1 MKKVFI
7 IAAMVACTVYSH
19 AVFYLTDSLV
29 NPEEN
34 KVWIDFSKSEGPYQ
48 IYAGGNKRLG
58 WGQIYRT
65 NAGIELNLSDAASQ
79 VSFPLGKK
87 YSKLSFWLCTRD
99 NDDKAYSL
107 VTITAD
113 GKRIY
118 DEPYF
123 GYDAPKW
130 VVLDVT
136 GVETIK
142 FKTIDPKICVTFA
155 KMQLWSE
162 GETVV
167 QHPFQSI
174 PTGKKVKMVEEMYP
188 YYMCGGTK
196 AILDSIPVGEI
207 STSNEIYESGHAWW
221 KRVDSL
227 SICRHE
233 YKSGL
238 QMELYEALIGTP
250 YRYCFFWLGK
260 KYDKIS
266 FIVGPRDNRS
276 SNSSCWLVVKG
287 DHGKILHESI
297 VRQNDLPRQ
306 VVVDVSGQEIVN
318 VGAELRDC
326 DLLGGMTF
334 GTVEMYAY
342 PKGDPT
348 VPEEGV
354 VNPNKDKVAQL
365 PSPCPLMSSIKPY
378 SIRGKGD
385 ADAVRFTGESKYKTF
400 SMGGEKFYEGFILT
414 TGSTFLG
421 DGIDSYMSFDL
432 AGEFD
437 YVSFYAGMLSKNR
450 VLDDDRLLVYADE
463 KLILD
468 TMIHCTW
475 PNVYF
480 ELPVNKCRIL
490 KFAKPGHNKNKE
502 CFICCGDLVLYRGKP
517 VKHNLF
523 EHVQPECPYEAD
535 LIDLCK
541 QPYFHYVGRY
551 LSTLTNF
558 DFNDCFQN
566 GETQRR
572 FFQMKDGTKIYKGIM
587 LEANMPLGFE
597 DISLSDAIMM
607 FFVGAGSALSSNPIS
622 ALTGTSNDAG
632 LAGDWSILK
641 LMNNQNGGQASVV
654 SFNPYGEYQSCTF
667 TIANKSEYWDD
678 VDMVANM
685 GQRVDHPFKLNVI
698 ADQRLV
704 KEIWVTNKME
714 PQTFTVPI
722 FNCRQ
727 LTFWLEPGATRSGQ
741 FVLYDMKV
749 SKAPCNIAVP
759 DHVTTS
765 APAVAAPEEPK
776 AERSVTETANEPK
789 AEEPA
794 PRVEE
799 PEKPEPLRPAPP
811 EVKSQEPKPS
821 QPSQS
826 SRQTQQQKPQTQQ
839 QTQQQKPVYPPRSN
853 GSLNSSKSGSSLAPK
868 K

>member
-1 MKKVFI
+1 MKKLFVI
-7 IAAMVACTVYSH
+7 IALLACTLSSH
-19 AVFYLTDSLV
+19 AVFYLTDSLEY
-29 NPEEN
+29 NEEN
-34 KVWIDFSKSEGPYQ
+34 KVWVTYSKSDGPYV
-48 IYAGGNKRLG
+48 IYAGGNQRLE

-65 NAGIELNLSDAASQ
+65 NAGIELNLSDNSSKATYT
-79 VSFPLGKK
+79 LGKK
-87 YSKLSFWLCTRD
+87 YSKLSFWMCTRD
-99 NDDKAYSL
+99 LSEKKYSF
-107 VTITAD
+107 VTIYAD

-123 GYDAPKW
+123 GCDAPKW

-136 GVETIK
+136 GVETLV
-142 FKTIDPKICVTFA
+142 FKLVDPEICVTFA

-167 QHPFQSI
+167 QHPFQSV
-174 PTGKKVKMVEEMYP
+174 PTGKKIKMVEEMYP
-188 YYMCGGTK
+188 YFMSGGTK
-196 AILDSIPVGEI
+196 AILNKIPVSDI
-207 STSNEIYESGHAWW
+207 STQQMVYQSGHAWW
-221 KRVDSL
+221 ERVDSL
-227 SICRHE
+227 SIGRHQ
-233 YKSGL
+233 YTSGL
-238 QMELYEALIGTP
+238 QMELYEGLIGIT

-276 SNSSCWLVVKG
+276 SNASCWLVVKG

-297 VRQNDLPRQ
+297 VHQNDLPRQ

-342 PKGDPT
+342 PKDDPT

-354 VNPNKDKVAQL
+354 VNPNKEKIAKL
-365 PSPCPLMSSIKPY
+365 PSPCPLMSNILPY
-378 SIRGKGD
+378 SVRGKGD
-385 ADAVRFTGESKYKTF
+385 ADAVRFNGESRYKTF

-414 TGSTFLG
+414 TGTTFLG
-421 DGIDSYMSFDL
+421 DGIDSYISFDL

-437 YVSFYAGMLSKNR
+437 YISFYAGMLSKNR
-450 VLDDDRLLVYADE
+450 VLDDDHLYVYADDS
-463 KLILD
+463 LILD
-468 TMIHCTW
+468 TVIHCTW

-490 KFAKPGHNKNKE
+490 KFAKPGHQKMKE

-523 EHVQPECPYEAD
+523 THVQPECPEEAD

-558 DFNDCFQN
+558 DFNECFQN

-572 FFQMKDGTKIYKGIM
+572 FFQMKDGSKIYKGIM
-587 LEANMPLGFE
+587 LEANMPLGLE
-597 DISLSDAIMM
+597 DITISDAIMM
-607 FFVGAGSALSSNPIS
+607 FFIGAGSAISSSDMS
-622 ALTGTSNDAG
+622 AYTGVSAGGG
-632 LAGDWSILK
+632 LAGQLGILH

-654 SFNPYGEYQSCTF
+654 SFNPYGEYQTCTF
-667 TIANKSEYWDD
+667 SIANKSEYWDD
-678 VDMVANM
+678 VDYVMNLGKYVE
-685 GQRVDHPFKLNVI
+685 RPYKLHVI

-704 KEIWVTNKME
+704 KTIECTNTMK

-722 FNCRQ
+722 YNCRQ
-727 LTFWLEPGATRSGQ
+727 LMFWLEPGITRSGQ

-749 SKAPCNIAVP
+749 SKKPYVPQKQCWEVTFKAGEATQTIYGWLTEEEVLENIAEMQADPQITDV
-759 DHVTTS
+759 HY
-765 APAVAAPEEPK
+765 
-776 AERSVTETANEPK
+776 
-789 AEEPA
+789 
-794 PRVEE
+794 
-799 PEKPEPLRPAPP
+799 RPA
-811 EVKSQEPKPS
+811 EANDEHACEALFDTITE
-821 QPSQS
+821 QS
-826 SRQTQQQKPQTQQ
+826 VR
-839 QTQQQKPVYPPRSN
+839 
-853 GSLNSSKSGSSLAPK
+853 
-868 K
+868 

>member
-1 MKKVFI
+1 MKKLFVI
-7 IAAMVACTVYSH
+7 IALLACTLSSH
-19 AVFYLTDSLV
+19 AVFYLTDSLEY
-29 NPEEN
+29 NEEN
-34 KVWIDFSKSEGPYQ
+34 KVWVTYSKSDGPYV
-48 IYAGGNKRLG
+48 IYSGGNQRLE

-65 NAGIELNLSDAASQ
+65 NAGIELNLSDNSSKATYT
-79 VSFPLGKK
+79 LGKK
-87 YSKLSFWLCTRD
+87 YSKLSFWMCTRD
-99 NDDKAYSL
+99 LSEKKYSF
-107 VTITAD
+107 VTIYAD

-123 GYDAPKW
+123 GCDAPKW

-136 GVETIK
+136 GVETLV
-142 FKTIDPKICVTFA
+142 FKLVDPEICVTFA

-167 QHPFQSI
+167 QHPFQSV
-174 PTGKKVKMVEEMYP
+174 PTGKKIKMVEEMYP
-188 YYMCGGTK
+188 YFMSGGTK
-196 AILDSIPVGEI
+196 AILNKIPVSDI
-207 STSNEIYESGHAWW
+207 STQQMVYQSGHAWW
-221 KRVDSL
+221 ERVDSL
-227 SICRHE
+227 SIGRHQ
-233 YKSGL
+233 YTSGL
-238 QMELYEALIGTP
+238 QMELYEGLIGIT

-276 SNSSCWLVVKG
+276 SNASCWLVVKG

-297 VRQNDLPRQ
+297 VHQNDLPRQ

-342 PKGDPT
+342 PKDDPT

-354 VNPNKDKVAQL
+354 VNPNKEKIAKL
-365 PSPCPLMSSIKPY
+365 PSPCPLMSNILPY
-378 SIRGKGD
+378 SVRGKGD
-385 ADAVRFTGESKYKTF
+385 ADAVRFNGESRYKTF

-414 TGSTFLG
+414 TGTTFLG
-421 DGIDSYMSFDL
+421 DGIDSYISFDL

-437 YVSFYAGMLSKNR
+437 YISFYAGMLSKNR
-450 VLDDDRLLVYADE
+450 VLDDDHLYVYADDS
-463 KLILD
+463 LILD
-468 TMIHCTW
+468 TVIHCTW

-490 KFAKPGHNKNKE
+490 KFAKPGHQKMKE

-523 EHVQPECPYEAD
+523 THVQPECPEEAD

-558 DFNDCFQN
+558 DFNECFQN

-572 FFQMKDGTKIYKGIM
+572 FFQMKDGSKIYKGIM
-587 LEANMPLGFE
+587 LEANMPLGLE
-597 DISLSDAIMM
+597 DITISDAIMM
-607 FFVGAGSALSSNPIS
+607 FFIGAGSAISSSDMS
-622 ALTGTSNDAG
+622 AYTGVSAGGG
-632 LAGDWSILK
+632 LAGQLGILH

-654 SFNPYGEYQSCTF
+654 SFNPYGEYQTCTF
-667 TIANKSEYWDD
+667 SIANKSEYWDD
-678 VDMVANM
+678 VDYVMNLGKYVE
-685 GQRVDHPFKLNVI
+685 RPYKLHVI

-704 KEIWVTNKME
+704 KTIECTNTMK

-722 FNCRQ
+722 YNCRQ
-727 LTFWLEPGATRSGQ
+727 LMFWLEPGITRSGQ

-749 SKAPCNIAVP
+749 SKKPYVPQKQCWEVTFKAGEATQTIYGWLTEEEVLENIAEMQADPQITDV
-759 DHVTTS
+759 HY
-765 APAVAAPEEPK
+765 
-776 AERSVTETANEPK
+776 
-789 AEEPA
+789 
-794 PRVEE
+794 
-799 PEKPEPLRPAPP
+799 RPA
-811 EVKSQEPKPS
+811 EANDEHACEALFDTITE
-821 QPSQS
+821 QS
-826 SRQTQQQKPQTQQ
+826 VR
-839 QTQQQKPVYPPRSN
+839 
-853 GSLNSSKSGSSLAPK
+853 
-868 K
+868 